1 MRRRPAV
8 SSGLLILPGIIAA
21 LLVGALLIRHGRLAL
36 TMECYAI
43 FLAGMPLG
51 LMLHELGHFAAARAS
66 GREVTAIH
74 IGSPPALAT
83 WRLGRV
89 RICIGDRGSGRVDL
103 SGRAPSTRRVLV
115 SAAGPLA
122 SLLAAGAL
130 IPWSLHSW
138 RVASVALGISVTG
151 VSLLPYRRRSGQAS
165 DGLKICLLLPACVL
179 PSRRRAEAD
188 IRMLLDDPAWF
199 TRPDTADRLL
209 AGYRA
214 RIGDARERRHALMM
228 LLHRAGRFEEL
239 LRIHTDPME
248 LPAGPSAQRVAVV
261 HNVEYAVLTVP
272 GIPKSAA
279 RLASQRVIW
288 AMDNHAEPKDHMRHT
303 LALALLRQGHAG
315 HVEPLCQRVL
325 AASLLPRQRATVL
338 ATIALARHAL
348 GQEPGPALDEA
359 LSLDAQ
365 ADLVTEAADTLG
377 VAPPMSGATR
387 TQTPIRSLTCD
398 YISGAAASD
407 DGLPATAPSLDAE
420 GGLV

>member
-8 SSGLLILPGIIAA
+8 SSGLLVLSGIVAA
-21 LLVGALLIRHGRLAL
+21 AIVGAFVLRHGRLAL
-36 TMECYAI
+36 TLECYAI
-43 FLAGMPLG
+43 FFASLPLG
-51 LMLHELGHFAAARAS
+51 LTLHELGHFAAARAS
-66 GREVTAIH
+66 GLQVTAIH
-74 IGSPPALAT
+74 IGSPPAMAT
-83 WRLGRV
+83 WRVGGV
-89 RICIGDRGSGRVDL
+89 RICLGDRGSGRVVL
-103 SGRAPSTRRVLV
+103 SGRAPSTRRVMV
-115 SAAGPLA
+115 SAAGPLT

-138 RVASVALGISVTG
+138 RVASAALAISVSG
-151 VSLLPYRRRSGQAS
+151 VSFLPYRSRSGHAS
-165 DGLKICLLLPACVL
+165 DGLRICLLLPACLL
-179 PSRRRAEAD
+179 PSRRRAETD
-188 IRMLLDDPAWF
+188 IRMLLDQPAWL

-214 RIGDARERRHALMM
+214 RVNDARERRHALMM

-239 LRIHTDPME
+239 LRIHADPME
-248 LPAGPSAQRVAVV
+248 LLTAPSAQQVATV

-279 RLASQRVIW
+279 RLATKRVIW

-325 AASLLPRQRATVL
+325 ADSMLPNQRATVL

-365 ADLVTEAADTLG
+365 AELVSEAASTLG
-377 VAPPMSGATR
+377 VALPTSGAT
-387 TQTPIRSLTCD
+387 PHSD
-398 YISGAAASD
+398 ADHGA
-407 DGLPATAPSLDAE
+407 
-420 GGLV
+420 